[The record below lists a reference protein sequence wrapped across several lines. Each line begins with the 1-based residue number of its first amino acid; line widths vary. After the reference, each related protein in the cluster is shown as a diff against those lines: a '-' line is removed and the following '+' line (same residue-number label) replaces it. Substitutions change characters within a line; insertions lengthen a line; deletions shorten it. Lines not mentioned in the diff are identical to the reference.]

1 MWRWLD
7 RVSALNG
14 VTVLA
19 PALLGYPPNPPVA
32 VGQMIG
38 SRDDVAHIR
47 ALVPPDVTDLH
58 LVGHSYG
65 GRLALVLASELAP
78 LVRSVW
84 VYEPVL
90 FGALRNDPTGD
101 PEARSEANANFTT
114 PDFLDPALA
123 GTESWCRAFIDYWNG
138 AGAFERMTPAQRASV
153 IAVSGKIFA
162 ELHDIA
168 LGSDTFADWHRAVP
182 MTIAYGSRTPHAAQ
196 AIARALAGV
205 NPHAVLDRVV
215 EAGHMAPLTEP
226 ARVSPGME
234 AHFRRV
240 GIT

>member
-1 MWRWLD
+1 MRNGILTVGAAT
-7 RVSALNG
+7 VSTLEQSSG
-14 VTVLA
+14 IDGFFDGSDSKTFR
-19 PALLGYPPNPPVA
+19 PTPN
-32 VGQMIG
+32 
-38 SRDDVAHIR
+38 
-47 ALVPPDVTDLH
+47 
-58 LVGHSYG
+58 
-65 GRLALVLASELAP
+65 
-78 LVRSVW
+78 
-84 VYEPVL
+84 
-90 FGALRNDPTGD
+90 
-101 PEARSEANANFTT
+101 
-114 PDFLDPALA
+114 FLDPALA
-123 GTESWCRAFIDYWNG
+123 GTEPWCAAFIDYWNG
-138 AGAFERMTPAQRASV
+138 AGAFARMTPAQRASV

-168 LGSDTFADWHRAVP
+168 LGADTFADWHRAMP

-226 ARVSPGME
+226 ARVSPGVE